1 MKTTAVI
8 MAGGKGERF
17 CPKSRSSFPKQFLSL
32 TTDGKTM
39 LQHTVERLLPV
50 VDLGDVYIVTN
61 QDYVEIVKEQMPE
74 LPPEN
79 ILAEPMARNTAPC
92 IGLAA
97 AVIQSKYEDAVMLV
111 LPSDHLI
118 KYTEMYVDTLR
129 QAIDLAQEGEN
140 LVTLGITPTY
150 PETGYGY
157 INFVRDEANK
167 QRGIYK
173 VNRFVEK
180 PDIDTAKEYLSSG
193 QYLWNSGMFIWKLS
207 TILERFRQFMPDTYA
222 GLVRIRDAVGQKN
235 FDLVLKTCFAGFQS
249 ESIDYGILE
258 KAENIYTIPGTFGWD
273 DVGSW
278 LSLERINRT
287 NEFGN
292 MVQGDV
298 VTIKT
303 KNTTIVGG
311 SKLIAAVGLE
321 DMVIVDTED
330 ALLVCAKDA
339 AQDIKKVIENLK
351 ICNRNELI

>member
-17 CPKSRSSFPKQFLSL
+17 WPKSRSSFPKQFLSL

-173 VNRFVEK
+173 VNRFGKSRISTPRKNTSVRGSTSG
-180 PDIDTAKEYLSSG
+180 TAVCSSG
-193 QYLWNSGMFIWKLS
+193 SSPRFWKSLGSSCPIPMRAWSESGMRSDRKILIWS
-207 TILERFRQFMPDTYA
+207 
-222 GLVRIRDAVGQKN
+222 
-235 FDLVLKTCFAGFQS
+235 
-249 ESIDYGILE
+249 
-258 KAENIYTIPGTFGWD
+258 
-273 DVGSW
+273 
-278 LSLERINRT
+278 
-287 NEFGN
+287 
-292 MVQGDV
+292 
-298 VTIKT
+298 
-303 KNTTIVGG
+303 
-311 SKLIAAVGLE
+311 
-321 DMVIVDTED
+321 
-330 ALLVCAKDA
+330 
-339 AQDIKKVIENLK
+339 
-351 ICNRNELI
+351 

>member
-17 CPKSRSSFPKQFLSL
+17 WPKSRSSFPKQFLSL

-74 LPPEN
+74 LPQEN

-140 LVTLGITPTY
+140 LVTLGITTTY
-150 PETGYGY
+150 PETSILSGTRPTSSGGFTRSTGLWKSR
-157 INFVRDEANK
+157 ISTPRKNTSVRDSTS
-167 QRGIYK
+167 G
-173 VNRFVEK
+173 
-180 PDIDTAKEYLSSG
+180 TAVCSSG
-193 QYLWNSGMFIWKLS
+193 SSPRFWKSLGSSCPIPMRAWSESGMRSDRKILIWS
-207 TILERFRQFMPDTYA
+207 
-222 GLVRIRDAVGQKN
+222 
-235 FDLVLKTCFAGFQS
+235 
-249 ESIDYGILE
+249 
-258 KAENIYTIPGTFGWD
+258 
-273 DVGSW
+273 
-278 LSLERINRT
+278 
-287 NEFGN
+287 
-292 MVQGDV
+292 
-298 VTIKT
+298 
-303 KNTTIVGG
+303 
-311 SKLIAAVGLE
+311 
-321 DMVIVDTED
+321 
-330 ALLVCAKDA
+330 
-339 AQDIKKVIENLK
+339 
-351 ICNRNELI
+351 